1 MAFLRVMRDKRGY
14 ETTLL
19 MHWFR
24 EGTRQRSRILYMF
37 RSPGGVRV
45 GRAALEREVLRQIEL
60 LHPDITFDW
69 NAVRET
75 QQVIEP
81 APDLRR
87 RRPRREDGESAAP
100 TPPAE
105 ALLREAS
112 PREPPPREAP
122 PAQTQTPPRPQV
134 PAALEGDT
142 PDEQIAFLAN
152 WYPQIR
158 DRLALRTADPERK
171 DALLALAE
179 RLNPATWTDAD
190 QITAGLAAAAE
201 ALGRLSRVMARRR
214 RRPRRSPPERS
225 DASPSPEAEA
235 GDSDSEP

>member
-1 MAFLRVMRDKRGY
+1 MRDKRGY

-19 MHWFR
+19 MHWSR
-24 EGTRQRSRILYMF
+24 EGTRHRSRILYMF

-45 GRAALEREVLRQIEL
+45 GRTALEREVLRQLEL

-81 APDLRR
+81 APELRR

-105 ALLREAS
+105 APLREA
-112 PREPPPREAP
+112 PPREALP
-122 PAQTQTPPRPQV
+122 REAPAAQTQMPPRPQV

-142 PDEQIAFLAN
+142 PDEQI
-152 WYPQIR
+152 
-158 DRLALRTADPERK
+158 
-171 DALLALAE
+171 
-179 RLNPATWTDAD
+179 
-190 QITAGLAAAAE
+190 
-201 ALGRLSRVMARRR
+201 
-214 RRPRRSPPERS
+214 
-225 DASPSPEAEA
+225 
-235 GDSDSEP
+235 

>member
-19 MHWFR
+19 MHWSR
-24 EGTRQRSRILYMF
+24 DGTRHRSRILYLF

-45 GRAALEREVLRQIEL
+45 GRTPLERDVLQQLER

-69 NAVRET
+69 NAVRDT

-81 APDLRR
+81 APDMRR
-87 RRPRREDGESAAP
+87 RRPRREESEGATPAA
-100 TPPAE
+100 PAE
-105 ALLREAS
+105 A
-112 PREPPPREAP
+112 PPRAAAP
-122 PAQTQTPPRPQV
+122 GDAPAAPVAAPARLSV

-158 DRLALRTADPERK
+158 DRLASRTADPERK
-171 DALLALAE
+171 NALLALAE

-190 QITAGLAAAAE
+190 QITAGLAAASE
-201 ALGRLSRVMARRR
+201 ALGRLSRVMVRRR
-214 RRPRRSPPERS
+214 RRPRRSAP
-225 DASPSPEAEA
+225 DHGAASTLPDAEA
-235 GDSDSEP
+235 GESDREP